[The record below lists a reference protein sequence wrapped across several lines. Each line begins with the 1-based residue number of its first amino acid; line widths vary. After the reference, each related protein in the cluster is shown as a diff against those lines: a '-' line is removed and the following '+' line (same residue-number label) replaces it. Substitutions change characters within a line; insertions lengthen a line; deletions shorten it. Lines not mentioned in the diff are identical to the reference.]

1 MNEVII
7 ENQNVEVIDTQS
19 DGFKKK
25 ISDRQ
30 P

>member
-19 DGFKKK
+19 DGYKKK
-25 ISDRQ
+25 NSDHH